1 MELFG
6 GLVVFVN
13 RSAVGA
19 AQLDRMGDDSRQYGF
34 EVESGA
40 DYLADFAEGFELAYR
55 ACQFVGSLIQ
65 FFEQAH
71 VLDGNHGLVGEGFEK
86 LDLFFGEGPDL
97 GAPDHNGP
105 DGDSFPQQGGGKD
118 CSRAGVWT
126 NGASGNSVAIS
137 SAMSSD
143 MNCLPVDDGSA
154 HWKPDSDG

>member
-1 MELFG
+1 MRRIGAERSDEFLFHVIGGAQVKLFG

-19 AQLDRMGDDSRQYGF
+19 AQLDRMGDDSRQHGF

-71 VLDGNHGLVGEGFEK
+71 VLDGDNGLIGEGFEE
-86 LDLFFGEGPDL
+86 LDLRRIKRMYVVATRVQSSNEFRL
-97 GAPDHNGP
+97 LM
-105 DGDSFPQQGGGKD
+105 QGND
-118 CSRAGVWT
+118 Q
-126 NGASGNSVAIS
+126 
-137 SAMSSD
+137 
-143 MNCLPVDDGSA
+143 
-154 HWKPDSDG
+154 